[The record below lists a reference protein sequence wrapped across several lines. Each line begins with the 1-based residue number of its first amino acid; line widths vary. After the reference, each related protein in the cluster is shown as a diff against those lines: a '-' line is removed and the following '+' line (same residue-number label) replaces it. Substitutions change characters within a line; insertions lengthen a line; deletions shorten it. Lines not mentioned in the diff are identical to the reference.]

1 MTKTFNI
8 KNTNTEVNNNNDD
21 NLITKNT
28 INNEQETNKKSN
40 NLILPYTGF
49 ANIVIVFGII
59 ALIIFM
65 IINLVKYKKYNIK

>member
-8 KNTNTEVNNNNDD
+8 KNTNTEVNNNNYN